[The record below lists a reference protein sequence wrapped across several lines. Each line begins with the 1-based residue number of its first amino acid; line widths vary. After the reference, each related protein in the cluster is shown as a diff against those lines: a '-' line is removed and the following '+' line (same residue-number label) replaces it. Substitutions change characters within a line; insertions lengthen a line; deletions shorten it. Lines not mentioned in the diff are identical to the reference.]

1 MNTASENIG
10 NYRAT
15 SLCDHCLQDS
25 IMTGNRP
32 GIMITVLCFLL
43 LKSQSWTKY
52 LGQTLVFML
61 KDLLVLT
68 KISFRRGQG
77 DEHWVISL

>member
-43 LKSQSWTKY
+43 LKSQSWTKFR
-52 LGQTLVFML
+52 TNSSFHVKRF
-61 KDLLVLT
+61 LLVLT

>member
-1 MNTASENIG
+1 MAYKKMNTASENIG

-61 KDLLVLT
+61 KD
-68 KISFRRGQG
+68 FY
-77 DEHWVISL
+77 